1 MKKIIIQLSIICSL
15 IIMCTSIMKL
25 QSFALFD
32 VLANYESSIQKRQKE
47 ECQKLSH
54 YEKVK
59 YNFEKILNKYKNLL
73 SFV

>member
-32 VLANYESSIQKRQKE
+32 VPANYESSIQKRQKE

-59 YNFEKILNKYKNLL
+59 YNFEKIIDKYKNLL